1 MSASSTVRRC
11 AVVGVGARTP
21 LGLSAPAAAAAVYAG
36 ISATARHAFMLDQA
50 AAPMMVCADALL
62 DPGAVMEDRLTTM
75 AASAALE
82 SAQVLIDAGVD
93 PGELPLVLALP
104 ETRPGLVASAGHHV
118 EDAVRLAL
126 TSRGLSLGQG
136 VWCNDGHAGGVLAL
150 QEGVR
155 RIVTGQADHCLV
167 GGVDSW
173 LVPETLEWLDAQE
186 RLHSDTCIWGFCPGE
201 AAGFCLLAS
210 PTSPLL
216 SQRPALLD
224 ILMLATAR
232 EPKAANAGG
241 VCIGEGLTA
250 AFHGALAGLAGG
262 QRVAHTLCD
271 MNGEVWRADEY
282 GFAVLRTT
290 EHFTDEA
297 DYNAPATSW
306 GDVGAASVPLL
317 LGLVATVA
325 RRPYARGPRTLL
337 ASSSL
342 GNLRG
347 AVLVEARVA

>member
-1 MSASSTVRRC
+1 MSASSSVQRC

-21 LGLSAPAAAAAVYAG
+21 LGLSAPAATAAVYAG
-36 ISATARHAFMLDQA
+36 ISANARHAFMLDQV
-50 AAPMMVCADALL
+50 AAPIVVCADALL
-62 DPGAVMEDRLTTM
+62 DPGVAIADRLMTM

-82 SAQVLIDAGVD
+82 AAQVLSDTGVE

-104 ETRPGLVASAGHHV
+104 EERPGLEASAGHHV
-118 EDAVRLAL
+118 EQAVRLAL
-126 TSRGLSLGQG
+126 ASQGLSLSPA
-136 VWCNDGHAGGVLAL
+136 VCYHSGHAGGVLAL
-150 QEGVR
+150 QDGVR
-155 RIVTGQADHCLV
+155 RIATGQADHCLV

-210 PTSPLL
+210 PSSPLL
-216 SQRPALLD
+216 SRRPVLLD
-224 ILMLATAR
+224 ILGLATAR
-232 EPKAANAGG
+232 ESKTANAGG

-250 AFHGALAGLAGG
+250 AFQGALSGLADG
-262 QRVAHTLCD
+262 QRVAHTVCD

-290 EHFTDEA
+290 EHFTDKA
-297 DYNAPATSW
+297 DYDAPATNW

-317 LGLVATVA
+317 LGLVATAA
-325 RRPYARGPRTLL
+325 RSPYARGPRTLV
-337 ASSSL
+337 ASSSPSD
-342 GNLRG
+342 LRG
-347 AVLVEARVA
+347 AVLVEAQIA